1 LTSFDKALLALYSII
16 MGIVALFVLFLVIAG
31 NIPYY
36 LQLLFKNPD
45 QRLIVGIIVV
55 LIFIASIRLLFTTI
69 GGSGKRA
76 AQALIE
82 DNHLG
87 QVRITL
93 EALENLVKRVALQ
106 VTGVKEVV
114 PKIIVTPDGLKLLLK
129 VAVTPDIP
137 IPQASLELQTSIKEK
152 VKEVAGIELKETR
165 ILVNNI
171 TNEYK
176 ARVE

>member
-1 LTSFDKALLALYSII
+1 MTSFDKALLALYSIVI
-16 MGIVALFVLFLVIAG
+16 SLVALFVLFLVIAG

-36 LQLLFKNPD
+36 LQILFKNPD
-45 QRLIVGIIVV
+45 QRLVVGIIVV
-55 LIFIASIRLLFTTI
+55 LVFIVSIKLLFSTI
-69 GGSGKRA
+69 GGKRTE
-76 AQALIE
+76 QALIE

-106 VTGVKEVV
+106 VTGVKDVM
-114 PKIIVTPDGLKLLLK
+114 PKIIVTPEGIKLLLK

-137 IPQASLELQTSIKEK
+137 IPQASQDLQTSIKER
-152 VKEVAGIELKETR
+152 VKEVAGIELHETR
-165 ILVNNI
+165 VLVNSI
-171 TNEYK
+171 ATDYK